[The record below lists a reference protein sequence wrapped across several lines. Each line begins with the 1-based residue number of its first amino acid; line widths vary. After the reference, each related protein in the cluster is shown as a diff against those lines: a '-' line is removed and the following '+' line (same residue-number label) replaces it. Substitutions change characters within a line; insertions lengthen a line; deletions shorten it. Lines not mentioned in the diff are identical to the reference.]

1 MNYFKTVMASL
12 WVHVKNHLG
21 TIGRYLLGKTATGR
35 TMARDCLN
43 RTKNAYYAITYF
55 PIKDQITEHHLDSIV
70 RSATSNAE
78 LLKMLEQAGIYD
90 EVYSFLLI
98 MAIFEVYKASSPP
111 ELDQAYRPKL
121 IK

>member
-1 MNYFKTVMASL
+1 MNYFKTVMATL

-21 TIGRYLLGKTATGR
+21 TIGRYVLGKASPGR
-35 TMARDCLN
+35 TMARDCLS
-43 RTKNAYYAITYF
+43 RTKAAYYAITHF

-98 MAIFEVYKASSPP
+98 MVIFEVYKASSPP
-111 ELDQAYRPKL
+111 ELDQSNRPKL